1 MIVSVTSHK
10 GGVGKTTTAIHLAA
24 YLQTLG
30 PALLLDADKTRNAL
44 GWASAGEGL
53 PFKVAP
59 YSQAAK
65 LIPDFV
71 LRGGHIV
78 IDTGQRLEDEDLRE
92 AVEGC
97 DMLVIP
103 ASPGSLDT
111 RGLVQTIQVL
121 KQLGTDKYRVLITK
135 VPPPPE
141 REAAILRE
149 LLQGENVPLFAAEIP
164 RLKAF
169 EKAAASGVVVNQVED
184 RNASR
189 AWEAYQ
195 SAGRELTQ

>member
-1 MIVSVTSHK
+1 MIVSVASHK

-24 YLQTLG
+24 YLQTLA
-30 PALLLDADKTRNAL
+30 PTLLLDADKTRNAI
-44 GWASAGEGL
+44 GWAGAGEGL
-53 PFKVAP
+53 PFKVGP

-65 LIPDFV
+65 LIPEF
-71 LRGGHIV
+71 LGGGHIV

-97 DMLVIP
+97 DLLVIP

-121 KQLGTDKYRVLITK
+121 KQIGTDKYRVLITK

-141 REAAILRE
+141 REATILRE
-149 LLQGENVPLFAAEIP
+149 LLQGEAVPLFTVEIP
-164 RLKAF
+164 RFKAF
-169 EKAAASGVVVNQVED
+169 EKAAAAGLIVNQVED
-184 RNASR
+184 RNAAR
-189 AWEAYQ
+189 AWEAYRT
-195 SAGRELTQ
+195 AGEELTK